1 MGTFGGISPQSLS
14 ETTMT
19 DQYVTR
25 AALARWLTGKPL
37 TKCRVTVKTEPP
49 DVVLN
54 DKRNG
59 TRGQKPGQCILHGGR
74 HRMNAFFV
82 DFYL

>member
-1 MGTFGGISPQSLS
+1 MGAFGGISPQSLS

-37 TKCRVTVKTEPP
+37 TKCRVTVKTEPR

-74 HRMNAFFV
+74 HKMNAFFV